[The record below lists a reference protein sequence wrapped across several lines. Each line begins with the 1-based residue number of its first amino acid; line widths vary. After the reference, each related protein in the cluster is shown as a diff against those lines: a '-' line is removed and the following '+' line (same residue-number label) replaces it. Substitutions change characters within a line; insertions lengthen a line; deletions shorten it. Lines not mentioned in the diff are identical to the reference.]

1 MSFTTDFDPFQTASP
16 LQAASRFDHYFV
28 AYGLNL
34 MKQASPEQ
42 GTVTL
47 IARSPASPAAQSL
60 AMNLPRFQQL
70 NIEVRIIF
78 AQFGP
83 ASAMDFVLQVLST
96 ACRLLAEETVRWAQ
110 DRRLLDAHE
119 CLTLGQS
126 LCWTGD
132 AMRRSE
138 DSRSAID
145 RFYDD
150 DRNPEIIA
158 GAIASFSALW
168 DVCKP
173 LPKTLFAGAHGQN
186 AGAAIEEQP
195 AQHLAPETKVVRI
208 DDYLRARRH

>member
-1 MSFTTDFDPFQTASP
+1 MTFTTDFDPFHTASP
-16 LQAASRFDHYFV
+16 LQAASRFDHCFA

-34 MKQASPEQ
+34 IKQASPEQ

-47 IARSPASPAAQSL
+47 IARSPASPPAQAL
-60 AMNLPRFQQL
+60 AMNLQRFQPL
-70 NIEVRIIF
+70 SIEVRIIF
-78 AQFGP
+78 AQLGP
-83 ASAMDFVLQVLST
+83 VSALDFVLQALST
-96 ACRLLAEETVRWAQ
+96 ACRRPPEETVRWAQ

-119 CLTLGQS
+119 CLTLGQT

-132 AMRRSE
+132 SMRRSE

-168 DVCKP
+168 EVAKP
-173 LPKTLFAGAHGQN
+173 LPKTLFAGAQAQN
-186 AGAAIEEQP
+186 AAAALEEQP
-195 AQHLAPETKVVRI
+195 AQHLAPGTKVVRI